1 MPLAL
6 DKYRSLYFGEAQQQL
21 DLIQQHLR
29 ELEASPSERAPV
41 DAAFRAAHTLKAM
54 SATMG
59 YQDLTRSA
67 HALEDLLVR
76 VRDDDE
82 PPSALNIRLIVQ
94 SSDDVA
100 QRLRRAEANALIAAA
115 DAALLETTDP
125 APRAPFTPLAANVR
139 VRQQDLNRLL
149 ELVGQIAVSSNH
161 LERAV
166 HEPPRPDV
174 DPYLR
179 IHRELLRELKRL
191 TWQLNMSPVGP
202 AFDRYARVLQ
212 ELASQQN
219 KQVRVT
225 TSGGD
230 VELCHA
236 VLDEL
241 HEPMLHLLRNAM
253 THGMEL
259 PVERTYAGKDAAGA
273 IALSAERSGDRVRVK
288 VADDGRGLDA
298 GALLQAAYTQG
309 LINREQ
315 RSTMTT
321 ADAYRLIMQPNF
333 SMARTVTT
341 QAGRGIGMSMVKQRL
356 EAVGGRVEIEST
368 LTKGTT
374 FILEVPRLV
383 GLIEVE
389 LVRLGRRVYGI
400 ATREV
405 LAARVWSV
413 SELTHRLEEKDGS
426 QKSLRVIDAEH
437 LKQLHKAQLNSP
449 AGHCLVELHQPVGI
463 ALRVDELLGTAL
475 LNYPFVVQP
484 ASIPLLDPVT
494 LLADSLEARI
504 RR

>member
-6 DKYRSLYFGEAQQQL
+6 DKYRSLYFSEAQQQL
-21 DLIQQHLR
+21 ELIRQHLR
-29 ELEASPSERAPV
+29 ELEAAPSDRASV
-41 DAAFRAAHTLKAM
+41 EAAFRAAHTLKAM

-82 PPSALNIRLIVQ
+82 LPSPLNIRLLVQ
-94 SSDDVA
+94 AGDDVA

-115 DAALLETTDP
+115 DAALLETTDST
-125 APRAPFTPLAANVR
+125 PRAPFTPLAANVR

-149 ELVGQIAVSSNH
+149 ELVGQITVSSNY
-161 LERAV
+161 LERV
-166 HEPPRPDV
+166 VYEPPRPEV

-191 TWQLNMSPVGP
+191 TWQLNMSPVGT
-202 AFDRYARVLQ
+202 AFDRYARVSQ

-219 KQVRVT
+219 KQIRVT
-225 TSGGD
+225 ISGSD

-236 VLDEL
+236 MLDEL
-241 HEPMLHLLRNAM
+241 HEPMLHILRNAV
-253 THGMEL
+253 THGLEL
-259 PVERTYAGKDAAGA
+259 PVERTYARKDAAGS
-273 IALSAERSGDRVRVK
+273 ISLSAERSGDRVRIK
-288 VADDGRGLDA
+288 VSDDGRGLDA
-298 GALLQAAYTQG
+298 GALLQAAYTHG
-309 LINREQ
+309 LISRE
-315 RSTMTT
+315 RRGAMTP
-321 ADAYRLIMQPNF
+321 ADAYRLIMLPNF
-333 SMARTVTT
+333 SMTRTVTT
-341 QAGRGIGMSMVKQRL
+341 LAGRGIGMSMVKQRL

-368 LTKGTT
+368 LTQGTI
-374 FILEVPRLV
+374 FILDVPRLV

-405 LAARVWSV
+405 LAARVWSA
-413 SELTHRLEEKDGS
+413 SELAKRLEAKDGS
-426 QKSLRVIDAEH
+426 QQSLRVIDAGN
-437 LKQLHKAQLNSP
+437 LKQLQKAQLNSP
-449 AGHCLVELHQPVGI
+449 AGQCLVELHQPAGV

-494 LLADSLEARI
+494 LLADSLEART